1 MCAAGRSLLVT
12 VVESVLPEVAAELQ
26 AALVRASAAASIAL

>member
-1 MCAAGRSLLVT
+1 MCAAAKSLLVT

-26 AALVRASAAASIAL
+26 AALNRASAATTIAL